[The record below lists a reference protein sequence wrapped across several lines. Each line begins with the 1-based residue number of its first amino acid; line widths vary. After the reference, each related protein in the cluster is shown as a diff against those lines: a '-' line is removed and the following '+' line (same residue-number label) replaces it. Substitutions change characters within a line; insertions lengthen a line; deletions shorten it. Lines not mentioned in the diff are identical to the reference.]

1 MKVAIQGG
9 PASFHHIASS
19 LFFKQEPE
27 IVCCNSFKSLCESL
41 RNGEVDFAAMAIE
54 NSIAGSILNNYS
66 LLQQYDFKI
75 IGEIQLRIEQNLMAL
90 PGTKLEEIEIVRSH
104 YMALGQCEEFF
115 ANHNFTLE
123 EYHDTADS
131 ARDLKRDVVARNKK
145 IAAVASRKAAEL
157 YQLNILAESIE
168 TVKENYTRF
177 FILSTD
183 KKTKIDNANKA
194 TLCFNL
200 PDRVGAL
207 SDVLSIIVANKLN
220 LTKIQSLPL
229 LGKPNQYTFYVDL
242 EWGNYE
248 DFRRCISI
256 KDIVENLKILGEY
269 KKGEM
274 IHDYSR
280 SQSIK

>member
-9 PASFHHIASS
+9 PASFHHIASA

-27 IVCCNSFKSLCESL
+27 LVCCPTFKALCESL
-41 RNGEVDFAAMAIE
+41 KKGEVEYAAMAIE
-54 NSIAGSILNNYS
+54 NSIAGSILNNYN

-90 PGTKLEEIEIVRSH
+90 PGTKISDIEIVRSH

-115 ANHNFTLE
+115 AGHNFTLE

-131 ARDLKRDVVARNKK
+131 ARDLKRDVEARGKC
-145 IAAVASRKAAEL
+145 IAAIASRKAASL
-157 YQLNILAESIE
+157 YGLDLLAESIE

-177 FILSTD
+177 FILTTD
-183 KKTKIDNANKA
+183 KKIKIENANKA

-200 PDRVGAL
+200 PNRVGAL
-207 SDVLSIIVANKLN
+207 SEVLSIIVQNKVN

-229 LGKPNQYTFYVDL
+229 LGFPNQYTFYVDC
-242 EWGNYE
+242 EWENAE
-248 DFRRCISI
+248 DFKRCIRI

-274 IHDYSR
+274 IHDYSGR
-280 SQSIK
+280 